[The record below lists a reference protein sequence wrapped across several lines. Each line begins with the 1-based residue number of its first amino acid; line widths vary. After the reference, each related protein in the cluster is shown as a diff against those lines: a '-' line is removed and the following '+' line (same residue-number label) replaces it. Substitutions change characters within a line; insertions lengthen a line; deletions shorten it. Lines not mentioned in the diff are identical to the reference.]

1 MNERQVACCFVNG
14 IEGVGVRE
22 LKQILSTK
30 YVWRGKEELH
40 LSRNMC
46 GGEKLPVRKLKKN
59 EWSEPHGESHPNV
72 KNKEVS
78 SIFLRTEKF

>member
-1 MNERQVACCFVNG
+1 MGF
-14 IEGVGVRE
+14 EGVGVRE